1 MNTGR
6 VVVTGATGFIGR
18 AVADELAAAGFEV
31 VALGRDPGKIRSV
44 FGDRVRAA
52 VWDGRTAEGW
62 GELADGAL
70 AIINLAG
77 DNLAEGR
84 WTRRK
89 KARILDSRVH
99 AGEAVTEA
107 VTAARVKPRVVIQA
121 SAMGI
126 YGSRGDEELRES
138 SSPGTGFLAG
148 VVERWEASTR
158 AVESLGVRRVI
169 VRSALVLGKGGG
181 VLPPMLLPFRFFAGG
196 PVGSGRQWVSW
207 IHRSDEVRVFRF
219 LLERDDLSGVFNA
232 AAPVPLRQK
241 DLCRALGHAMRR
253 PCWLPVPAFAMK
265 LLFGEKAVE
274 TLLAGQR
281 VVPERLLQAGFTLLF
296 PAVEDAL
303 QDLLG
308 RR

>member
-1 MNTGR
+1 MKPGR
-6 VVVTGATGFIGR
+6 ILITGATGFIGR
-18 AVADELAAAGFEV
+18 AAVDDLAVAGFEV
-31 VALGRDPGKIRSV
+31 VAVGRDPAKIRSL
-44 FGDRVRAA
+44 FDGRVQAA
-52 VWDGRTAEGW
+52 AWDGRTAAGW
-62 GELADGAL
+62 GELADGAR

-107 VTAARVKPRVVIQA
+107 VAAARVKPRVVIQA
-121 SAMGI
+121 SAMGY

-138 SSPGTGFLAG
+138 SSPGTGFLAD
-148 VVERWEASTR
+148 VVECWEGSTL
-158 AVESLGVRRVI
+158 AVESMGVRRAI
-169 VRSALVLGKGGG
+169 VRSGLVFGPGGG
-181 VLPPMLLPFRFFAGG
+181 ALPPMLLPFRFFAGG

-207 IHRSDEVRVFRF
+207 IHRSDEVRIFRF
-219 LLERDDLSGVFNA
+219 LLEREDLSGVFNA
-232 AAPVPLRQK
+232 AAPVPLKQK

-265 LLFGEKAVE
+265 LLFGEKASE

-281 VVPERLLQAGFTLLF
+281 LVPERLLQAGFTF
-296 PAVEDAL
+296 RFSTADEAL
-303 QDLLG
+303 QDILG